1 MSVNVSL
8 LSEVDA
14 AFREAQHLPPT
25 YVLSEADY
33 KDIEAC
39 HAKWVKA
46 GGLGRLPSGKEAPLR
61 AVVAVK
67 SGPKRERA
75 SYMYKDKVRQQTP
88 PTLLP
93 EVLAFLTPGVGEAA
107 AAAAARAADAL
118 ARAKQKQ

>member
-14 AFREAQHLPPT
+14 AFREAKGLPPGHA
-25 YVLSEADY
+25 LSEADY
-33 KDIEAC
+33 KDFEAC
-39 HAKWVKA
+39 LAKWVKA

-61 AVVAVK
+61 TVVAVK
-67 SGPKRERA
+67 AGAKKERA
-75 SYMYKDKVRQQTP
+75 SYIFKDKVRQHTP

-93 EVLAFLTPGVGEAA
+93 EVLEFLAPGVGEAA

-118 ARAKQKQ
+118 ARAKQK